1 MGRRLGCPLVCSEL
15 SEDVMCF
22 LESRGQ
28 GPGGEQFVLHIPR
41 ILDVARLLELQAV
54 VK

>member
-1 MGRRLGCPLVCSEL
+1 MPACCSFLRSEL
-15 SEDVMCF
+15 SEDVLGI

-28 GPGGEQFVLHIPR
+28 GPGGEQFVMHIPR
-41 ILDVARLLELQAV
+41 VLDIARLLELQAV